1 MEECATRRTL
11 DLPRK
16 PIPVSNVDPDLAMV
30 DIRQLVLD
38 PSNPRLKHRDETADQ
53 VEIAREIA
61 QHYDAISLARLIA
74 NNGYYKNSALLVY
87 RNEKGQYIVAEG
99 NRRLTAVLGLTNS
112 EFRDSYPQR
121 AEWLKLS
128 ESKWARHAT
137 QLPVYIFDGP
147 TTLRPIIAA
156 EHLNRKLS
164 WEPYQKAREIVNLI
178 DVEGYS
184 FDDLSKLSG
193 IAKSDLKRMY
203 RDFKVCKSL
212 IKVGFAESVLTS
224 DFSKLGEVTR
234 DKNLS
239 EYSGLP
245 AEKEVVPGHLALDDS
260 KLEQRLEV
268 FNFVFGED
276 SVTPDSRQIRDL
288 GKVVTE
294 VESLSHLRETRDLP
308 ESLEIYRLKRE
319 NNIESTSKLLAKA
332 LDQLERIFS
341 KVAKDKDDPQLSS
354 QVLRAKEIAKLIGEL

>member
-1 MEECATRRTL
+1 MPKKAISVTSLEPE
-11 DLPRK
+11 
-16 PIPVSNVDPDLAMV
+16 IAMV
-30 DIRQLVLD
+30 DIERLLLD
-38 PSNPRLKHRDETADQ
+38 PSNPRLKHRVETAGQ
-53 VEIAREIA
+53 LEIAAEIA

-87 RNEKGQYIVAEG
+87 RNDKGQFIVAEG

-112 EFRDSYPQR
+112 EFRERYPQKP
-121 AEWLKLS
+121 EWSKLS
-128 ESKWARHAT
+128 ESKWAKNAT

-164 WEPYQKAREIVNLI
+164 WEPYQKAREIVNLV

-184 FDDLSKLSG
+184 FEDLSKLSG
-193 IAKSDLKRMY
+193 IAKSDIKRMY

-212 IKVGFAESVLTS
+212 IRAGFAESVLTS

-234 DKNLS
+234 DKHLS
-239 EYSGLP
+239 EFSGLP
-245 AEKEVVPGHLALDDS
+245 SEKEVVPGLLELDES
-260 KLEQRLEV
+260 RLEQRLEV
-268 FNFVFGED
+268 FNYVFGDE

-294 VESLSHLRETRDLP
+294 AESLSHLRETLDLP
-308 ESLEIYRLKRE
+308 DALEIYRLKKE
-319 NNIESTSKLLAKA
+319 NNTESTSKLLAKA
-332 LDQLERIFS
+332 LDQIERIFS
-341 KVAKDKDDPQLSS
+341 KVAKDKEDPLLAP
-354 QVLRAKEIAKLIGEL
+354 QVHRAKQIAQLISEL